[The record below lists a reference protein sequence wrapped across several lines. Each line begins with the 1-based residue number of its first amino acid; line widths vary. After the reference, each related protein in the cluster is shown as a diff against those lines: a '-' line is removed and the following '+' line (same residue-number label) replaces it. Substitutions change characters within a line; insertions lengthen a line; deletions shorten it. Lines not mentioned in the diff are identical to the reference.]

1 MKSARNLARFVAPL
15 AALAMSLAV
24 LPMVSPLM
32 ILIGLVVFLT
42 VCLMGMSKGDKAMA
56 SNARDGPV
64 SPAGDAP
71 LDDRSMTRS
80 QRRQWAREYPVGF
93 RLCRS
98 TTKHD
103 TTGSR
108 FSVNNCTM
116 KLFGWASLLRP
127 VVGAVRRPFRWVLSR
142 TDQCNLYAFNANDQ
156 CTLPGMAV
164 A

>member
-1 MKSARNLARFVAPL
+1 MRSARNFARFVALL

-24 LPMVSPLM
+24 SLMVSPLT
-32 ILIGLVVFLT
+32 ILIGSVVFLA
-42 VCLMGMSKGDKAMA
+42 VCLMGMSKGDKVMT

-64 SPAGDAP
+64 SSAVDAP
-71 LDDRSMTRS
+71 LDDQAMMRS

-103 TTGSR
+103 ATGPL
-108 FSVNNCTM
+108 FSVNNCIM
-116 KLFGWASLLRP
+116 KLSGWASLLWSA
-127 VVGAVRRPFRWVLSR
+127 VGAMKRPFRWALSR

-156 CTLPGMAV
+156 CLLPGAAV